1 MKFYSDVTKKLYDTQ
16 DALASAEALVLKEK
30 VEAEEKEQK
39 RGERAKEV
47 EAAYKAVLEA
57 QAKYT
62 ELKNKFIDD
71 YGGFHMTAT
80 HKGPVWSAADIN
92 NWIDLLF
99 NL

>member
-16 DALASAEALVLKEK
+16 DALTSAEALVLKEK
-30 VEAEEKEQK
+30 AEAEEKEQK